1 MKSKVVPMNKS
12 KFEYKKFP
20 KRSRVFLY
28 VSSER
33 AVFKAAGEWHRTKGG
48 YVAVPVRI
56 LAGKFMDFDGR
67 EYEQGKGTLLLPGF
81 FAEDE
86 SLMNTLNDKKIIG
99 VVCEKNKRNGRYYF
113 KAWVVIDDPDDVDAF
128 MNDIMNDKEDEGEER
143 ES

>member
-1 MKSKVVPMNKS
+1 MKSKVCAMSKS
-12 KFEYKKFP
+12 KFEYKKFA
-20 KRSRVFLY
+20 KKGKGVFFY

-33 AVFKAAGEWHRTKGG
+33 AVFKATGEWHRTKGG

-56 LAGKFMDFDGR
+56 YAGTFVDFDGR
-67 EYEQGKGTLLLPGF
+67 EHMEGKGMLLLPGF

-99 VVCEKNKRNGRYYF
+99 VVCEKNKRNGKYYF
-113 KAWVVIDDPDDVDAF
+113 KAWVTIDDPDDVDAF
-128 MNDIMNDKEDEGEER
+128 MHDKSGEDEGEER

>member
-1 MKSKVVPMNKS
+1 MGKS

-20 KRSRVFLY
+20 KRNGVFFR

-33 AVFKAAGEWHRTKGG
+33 AVFKAIDDPHRTKSG

-56 LAGKFMDFDGR
+56 LAGVFVDFDGK
-67 EYEQGKGTLLLPGF
+67 EHVEGKGTLLLPGF

-113 KAWVVIDDPDDVDAF
+113 KAWAVIDDPEDVDVF
-128 MNDIMNDKEDEGEER
+128 MKDEEDEGG
-143 ES
+143 